1 MRRVKAHGRRGP
13 ERLRD
18 VTQTEGHTG
27 PVTAT
32 GTHAGRTVRAP
43 SLVSA
48 PPAQVRVGLP
58 EAADKDGLRGDRLR
72 SPAGDGFAEAAA
84 VKKGIASRPEPT
96 GPVQAGCPL
105 PRPRRQARRRSRARR
120 LWRRWHRPTR
130 TSAVVDVR
138 VIADGN
144 RLWLPPVTARA
155 LATVLAEVIQ
165 VR

>member
-1 MRRVKAHGRRGP
+1 MRRTKAHGRRGP

-58 EAADKDGLRGDRLR
+58 EAADKDGLRVDRLR
-72 SPAGDGFAEAAA
+72 SPAGDEFAGPNRLGQCRLAVRCHARGARPAA
-84 VKKGIASRPEPT
+84 GPGPGGW
-96 GPVQAGCPL
+96 GPVAP
-105 PRPRRQARRRSRARR
+105 PASEVRPS
-120 LWRRWHRPTR
+120 
-130 TSAVVDVR
+130 
-138 VIADGN
+138 
-144 RLWLPPVTARA
+144 
-155 LATVLAEVIQ
+155 
-165 VR
+165 